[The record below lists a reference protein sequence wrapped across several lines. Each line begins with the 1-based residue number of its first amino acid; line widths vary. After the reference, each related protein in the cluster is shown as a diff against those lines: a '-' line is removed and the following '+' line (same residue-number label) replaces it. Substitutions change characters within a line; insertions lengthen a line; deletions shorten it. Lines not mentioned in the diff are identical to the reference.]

1 MTNAQI
7 GSEALK
13 NDFEIGTFYVGLYD
27 VGVSSA
33 DSYTMHEAIE
43 DVDGVQGVLSMDSVL
58 GPTIPM
64 EFLAGTDNAAG
75 VSDDTMELLV
85 SDHYK
90 LMLIATEYEVGT
102 KEINNQ
108 MDEIL
113 AVMQRYDAAA
123 LLTGEAPLK
132 RVRQEKIR
140 MYAGIGGVAVLS
152 AALVAILT
160 GMCRRRRK
168 RREMSKT
175 HAEGGK

>member
-75 VSDDTMELLV
+75 VSDNTMELLV

-90 LMLIATEYEVGT
+90 LMLIATEYAVGSD
-102 KEINNQ
+102 EINDQ

-113 AVMQRYDAAA
+113 TVMQRYDAAA

-132 RVRQEKIR
+132 RVRQERIR
-140 MYAGIGGVAVLS
+140 TYAGAAVIAIGVAAFL
-152 AALVAILT
+152 AIIYKI
-160 GMCRRRRK
+160 RRRRK
-168 RREMSKT
+168 AKETRTE
-175 HAEGGK
+175 EGR

>member
-1 MTNAQI
+1 MTNAQV

-27 VGVSSA
+27 IGVSSA
-33 DSYTMHEAIE
+33 GSYEMHEQIE
-43 DVDGVQGVLSMDSVL
+43 DVEGVQGVLSMDSVL

-64 EFLAGTDNAAG
+64 EFLAGTDNAQG
-75 VSDDTMELLV
+75 VSDDAMDLLV

-90 LMLIATEYEVGT
+90 LMLIATEYEAGT

-123 LLTGEAPLK
+123 LLTGEAPLR

-140 MYAGIGGVAVLS
+140 MYGGIAAAVIAVA
-152 AALVAILT
+152 AIIAIVF
-160 GMCRRRRK
+160 GMRRRK
-168 RREMSKT
+168 DKHLRDAQERKEQ
-175 HAEGGK
+175 